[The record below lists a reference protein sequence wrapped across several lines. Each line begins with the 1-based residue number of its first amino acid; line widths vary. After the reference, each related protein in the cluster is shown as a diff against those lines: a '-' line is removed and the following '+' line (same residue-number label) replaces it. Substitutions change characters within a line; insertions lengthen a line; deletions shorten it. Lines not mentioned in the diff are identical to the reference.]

1 MEANGLPQSVTA
13 LCNAKINLF
22 LRVKARRS
30 DGFHEIE
37 TVYHSISLADIVTV
51 TPSKTGLSV
60 SCDDHAVPRDD
71 SNLAVRAAAMAL
83 GEALPQAAAGPSGAA
98 SVRGLHIDIAKR
110 VPMGAG
116 LGGGSADAA
125 GSLVAVDRLF
135 GLGLT
140 ASKLERLAEAIGS
153 DVKFM
158 VRGGCAIG
166 RGRGEELEWLPALP
180 PLPIV
185 VVVPRLTIST
195 AWAYESLKMEL
206 TREDTHLT
214 MMADALRKEDVAGL
228 CDLLENDFERLVFG
242 RFPIVKRIKDELI
255 GLGARGA
262 LMSGSGSSVYGIF
275 SETGDAKATGEVLE
289 RHGLKVIVA
298 SLAVRG
304 VTTPR

>member
-1 MEANGLPQSVTA
+1 MEPNGLPQSVTA

-37 TVYHSISLADIVTV
+37 TIYHSISLADIVTV

-98 SVRGLHIDIAKR
+98 GVRGLHIDIAKR

-185 VVVPRLTIST
+185 VVVPELTIST

-275 SETGDAKATGEVLE
+275 SETGDAKATGEVLV
-289 RHGLKVIVA
+289 RHGLKVFVA